1 MLKAVLNALFLTVI
15 FMLCAFGQ
23 ASACKS
29 DAGMEA
35 QDHTYVISRNSTVV
49 LAMEYRPSADGH
61 GVRHGASIVAEVGA
75 AKEYEILLEPST
87 LHHNKR
93 YSADAYG
100 GGSGVGT
107 QRSASVNPAYL
118 AAALPAFVRFQV
130 FRI

>member
-1 MLKAVLNALFLTVI
+1 
-15 FMLCAFGQ
+15 MLCAFGQ

-29 DAGMEA
+29 DTGMDA
-35 QDHTYVISRNSTVV
+35 QDHTYVISRNSIVV
-49 LAMEYRPSADGH
+49 LAMEFRPSADGH
-61 GVRHGASIVAEVGA
+61 GVRHGASIVAEVSA

-100 GGSGVGT
+100 DRSGVGT
-107 QRSASVNPAYL
+107 QRSALLTASVNPAYL